1 MLAVYHSIYT
11 ICIKCGLLVTK
22 ICRCFLRVNK
32 IPHLRW
38 LFLLNVL
45 IKGGMQ
51 PFGGYKIKFLEN
63 TTLKGGFHQFYHQKN

>member
-1 MLAVYHSIYT
+1 VYKKGEEKIFKGINYKNYT
-11 ICIKCGLLVTK
+11 FFW
-22 ICRCFLRVNK
+22 RCFLRVYK

-38 LFLLNVL
+38 LFLLNVV

-51 PFGGYKIKFLEN
+51 PFGGYKMKFLEN

>member
-1 MLAVYHSIYT
+1 VY
-11 ICIKCGLLVTK
+11 
-22 ICRCFLRVNK
+22 K

-38 LFLLNVL
+38 LFLLNVV